1 MTRADACEATS
12 PIVSILQALRARQPK
27 WSVDIG
33 QPRGP
38 GWIPGTALV
47 TATEGPFQ
55 ELLGRIGDGL
65 QTSDRRTIA
74 ASFAL
79 RYGWSSGVAFAPYI
93 LYACVPTITLG
104 NVSFRFNDQGSFE
117 RAALHHPVGVML
129 FQEGTAP
136 HPSIEWLSD
145 PQALF
150 AWLRTSLVE
159 QAQPV
164 VDALAAW
171 SQFSVRGIWGMIT
184 SAWGSLCVH
193 IFGEIGEQTQGLP
206 WVRHFFAGT
215 DVIAQM
221 QPQFY
226 PVTYQHVTHVYHRG
240 ASCCRYYRL
249 RPGHYCAS
257 CPLISD
263 EERLQR
269 QRTWMKHLIGP
280 HLTSTRG

>member
-1 MTRADACEATS
+1 MTHADACEATS
-12 PIVSILQALRARQPK
+12 PIVFILQALRARQPK

-33 QPRGP
+33 QPHGP

-47 TATEGPFQ
+47 TATEGPFL

-79 RYGWSSGVAFAPYI
+79 RYGWSSGVAFAPYL

-104 NVSFRFNDQGSFE
+104 NVSFRFNEQGSFE

-150 AWLRTSLVE
+150 AWLRTSLVQ

-193 IFGEIGEQTQGLP
+193 IFGEIGEQTRGLTLDATVLRGDRCDRP
-206 WVRHFFAGT
+206 NAATILSG
-215 DVIAQM
+215 DVPTCDARVS
-221 QPQFY
+221 P
-226 PVTYQHVTHVYHRG
+226 RG
-240 ASCCRYYRL
+240 QLLSVLPPAPGALLCRVARSSPM
-249 RPGHYCAS
+249 RNGSNGSAPG
-257 CPLISD
+257 
-263 EERLQR
+263 
-269 QRTWMKHLIGP
+269 
-280 HLTSTRG
+280 

>member
-1 MTRADACEATS
+1 M
-12 PIVSILQALRARQPK
+12 
-27 WSVDIG
+27 
-33 QPRGP
+33 
-38 GWIPGTALV
+38 

-55 ELLGRIGDGL
+55 ELLCRIGERL
-65 QTSDRRTIA
+65 YTADRRTIA

-79 RYGWSSGVAFAPYI
+79 RYGWSAGVAFAPYL
-93 LYACVPTITLG
+93 LYACVPSITLG
-104 NVSFRFNDQGSFE
+104 NVSFRFNEQGSFE

-129 FQEGTAP
+129 SPAGVVP
-136 HPSIEWLSD
+136 HPCVSGLSD

-150 AWLRTSLVE
+150 AWLRRSLVE
-159 QAQPV
+159 QAEPV

-184 SAWGSLCVH
+184 SAWGSLCFH

-206 WVRHFFAGT
+206 WAHQFFAGT
-215 DVIAQM
+215 DVVAQM

-226 PVTYQHVTHVYHRG
+226 PLTYRHVTHVHHRG

-249 RPGHYCAS
+249 RQGHYCAS
-257 CPLISD
+257 CPLISH

-269 QRTWMKHLIGP
+269 QHTWMKRLVDP
-280 HLTSTRG
+280 QSPS